1 MMSPITTTVKSWKP
15 INVSLDVKEH
25 ILYTKNML
33 EMTERFKDLDNYES
47 YSIGNVIKYAL
58 DELIKNDKELFN
70 LNRTLMYNIERGRLR
85 PSN

>member
-1 MMSPITTTVKSWKP
+1 
-15 INVSLDVKEH
+15 
-25 ILYTKNML
+25 
-33 EMTERFKDLDNYES
+33 MTERFKDLDNYES